1 MVATGWII
9 LSFWP
14 SILMGLL
21 WGAGLHGKAS
31 LRKRN
36 ETNETEK
43 RNTRQATETGA
54 AETAKLWNPVIQG
67 RTGTAG
73 QVLQGVWPYTLGG
86 YSSFYRYYYQGLR
99 RKGGYYG

>member
-9 LSFWP
+9 LHFWP

-21 WGAGLHGKAS
+21 WGAGPRWAES

-43 RNTRQATETGA
+43 RNPRQATETGA
-54 AETAKLWNPVIQG
+54 AETAKLWDPVIQG

-73 QVLQGVWPYTLGG
+73 QVLQGVWPYTFGG
-86 YSSFYRYYYQGLR
+86 HSSFYRYYYQGLR